1 MDPVQHIEGTA
12 LFARPQFMR
21 EYISARMTEIVY
33 LTAIPVASGVISDV
47 QGGCGTLLLLQN
59 QSDFTSSTSHGLT
72 STPFPSI
79 FPLSFS
85 FLSSTTLHHC
95 KDLRNE
101 ALIFNVLASC
111 LLFLVLR
118 PQPIVLFWSLVCM
131 GFWHITFFSQPRTF
145 PPPIS
150 DAFGTF
156 LPALFVCYVFWR
168 IAWRHVLP
176 TFSNMPIERAVWYLA
191 PFWAGV
197 EFNVVTDKIPVDRL
211 IASDIKTRPGAVVAL
226 IVVVV
231 VIFVLVLNQ
240 LRVLRKAGLLL
251 QYAAY
256 YAIVGTVILIGSQL
270 PGLQFR
276 LHHYFA
282 AMLLMPL
289 TAVPTR
295 LSAIYQAFVLGMFLN
310 GVAAFDF
317 DAIFQ
322 TAAEVSPTS
331 QFGAW
336 FKPSSIAGAGWLS
349 WD

>member
-1 MDPVQHIEGTA
+1 
-12 LFARPQFMR
+12 
-21 EYISARMTEIVY
+21 
-33 LTAIPVASGVISDV
+33 
-47 QGGCGTLLLLQN
+47 
-59 QSDFTSSTSHGLT
+59 
-72 STPFPSI
+72 
-79 FPLSFS
+79 
-85 FLSSTTLHHC
+85 
-95 KDLRNE
+95 
-101 ALIFNVLASC
+101 
-111 LLFLVLR
+111 
-118 PQPIVLFWSLVCM
+118 M

-156 LPALFVCYVFWR
+156 LPTLFVYYAFWR
-168 IAWRHVLP
+168 VAWRHALP
-176 TFSNMPIERAVWYLA
+176 AFSNAPIERAIWYLA

-197 EFNVVTDKIPVDRL
+197 EFNVITDKIPVDRL
-211 IASDIKTRPGAVVAL
+211 VASDIQSRPGAIVAL
-226 IVVVV
+226 V
-231 VIFVLVLNQ
+231 VIVIILFVLVVNQ

-251 QYAAY
+251 PYAGY
-256 YAIVGTVILIGSQL
+256 YSIVGLIILVGSQL

-322 TAAEVSPTS
+322 TAAELVRDGALGTDRPVFVSNSTT
-331 QFGAW
+331 W
-336 FKPSSIAGAGWLS
+336 NSSIPLHNQTISWELIPNDGNQWDSFSLMVDDVERLLANVTDFGLLGLQEGLPHYFRLAYSKNGQSGDYTKAATLFANGTWLDPLPGPAS
-349 WD
+349 